1 MQNSQT
7 QECGDENSESDEI
20 DNNWLTS
27 ETCKL
32 NSVMI
37 KNKEN
42 QHVSSN
48 NQQQRSGFKHGITS
62 AEAHKQNKSEKL

>member
-32 NSVMI
+32 DSVMI

-62 AEAHKQNKSEKL
+62 NEAHKQNKSEKL

>member
-32 NSVMI
+32 DSVMI

-62 AEAHKQNKSEKL
+62 TEAHKQNKSEKL